1 MLKALN
7 TAASGM
13 AAQQRKIN
21 VTSNNIANVNTTG
34 YKSSRAEFEELL
46 YQQKQAAGNTEEG
59 GEPTGVEVGTG
70 VKTGSTQKN
79 FSQGS
84 LEQTDNPLDMAIK
97 GDGFFR
103 VRKQDGQM
111 AYTRD
116 GSFKMNSQ
124 GRLVNGNG
132 QELQPSVV
140 IPREASGVEI
150 TADGRVKAQLPG
162 EQSMVEVGQVEVTQ
176 FTNPAGLKA
185 DGGNLFLE
193 TDASGPPR
201 NNIPGQNNA
210 GTISQ
215 GYLES
220 SNVKV
225 TEEMIDMI
233 TSQRSYELNSKV
245 IRTAD
250 RMLRSSTNLK

>member
-1 MLKALN
+1 
-7 TAASGM
+7 
-13 AAQQRKIN
+13 
-21 VTSNNIANVNTTG
+21 
-34 YKSSRAEFEELL
+34 
-46 YQQKQAAGNTEEG
+46 
-59 GEPTGVEVGTG
+59 
-70 VKTGSTQKN
+70 
-79 FSQGS
+79 
-84 LEQTDNPLDMAIK
+84 
-97 GDGFFR
+97 
-103 VRKQDGQM
+103 
-111 AYTRD
+111 
-116 GSFKMNSQ
+116 MNSQ

-132 QELQPSVV
+132 QELQPPVV

-150 TADGRVKAQLPG
+150 TGDGRVKAQLPG

-176 FTNPAGLKA
+176 FTNPAGLKS